1 MKILFFSFLM
11 ILSGCS
17 SLDKIVKSPKVDV
30 TEVRLKSAEAK
41 TAILEIVMKVTNPNG
56 ISVTVDKLK
65 YDLQVNEKT
74 VTSGVFDQNVKI
86 PANETTEVAVPLEVA
101 YKDLFKTAIKM
112 LTDKSAPYRA
122 LGSVQ
127 IGPFDI
133 PFDEKG
139 TLKLKDL

>member
-1 MKILFFSFLM
+1 MKITFLILFL

-17 SLDKIVKSPKVDV
+17 GLDKLVKSPKVDV
-30 TEVRLKSAEAK
+30 TDVRLKSAEAK

-65 YDLQVNEKT
+65 YDLQVNEKS
-74 VTSGVFDQNVKI
+74 VTSGVYDQKVKV
-86 PANETTEVAVPLEVA
+86 PANDTVEVAVPLTVA
-101 YKDLFKTAIKM
+101 YKDLLQTALNLITTKG
-112 LTDKSAPYRA
+112 APYRA
-122 LGSVQ
+122 IGSVQ
-127 IGPFDI
+127 IGPFNI